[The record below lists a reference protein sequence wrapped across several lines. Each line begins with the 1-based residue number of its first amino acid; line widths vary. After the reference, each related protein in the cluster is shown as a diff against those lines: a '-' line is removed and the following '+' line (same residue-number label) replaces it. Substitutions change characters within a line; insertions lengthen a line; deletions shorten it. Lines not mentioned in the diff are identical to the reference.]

1 MVGMTKAEKSTI
13 AVLGAGSWGTALAIL
28 LAGNGHQVRLW
39 AHRKEHVDALASARC
54 NERYLPGIPLP
65 DNLQPTTDLAEAI
78 SGTDLVLLV
87 VPSHVFRETL
97 RNIKPYITPGQH
109 IAWGSK
115 GLEPKSNKLLH
126 ELCQEE
132 LGYDIQ
138 PVVISGPTFAREVAM
153 GQPSAVTVACFE
165 ECYAEHV
172 ARMLHNDVFRAYTST
187 DLVGVQIGG
196 AVKNVL
202 AIAAGIAEGLG
213 YGANTR
219 AALITRA
226 LAEVM
231 RFGVIMGGQRET
243 FMGLAGL
250 GDLILT
256 ATDNQS
262 RNRRLGLALG
272 QGKTQEQAAKE
283 IGQVTEGLFTA
294 REIYTI
300 ACNKDVEMPI
310 TEQVYRVLFEGLA
323 PKDSVHSL
331 LNRDIK
337 PELS

>member
-1 MVGMTKAEKSTI
+1 MVDSANNTI

-39 AHRKEHVDALASARC
+39 AHRKEHIDAISAARC
-54 NERYLPGIPLP
+54 NERYLPDIRFP
-65 DNLQPTTDLAEAI
+65 DNIQPTADLDEAI
-78 SGTDLVLLV
+78 SGANLVLVV
-87 VPSHVFRETL
+87 VPSHVFRQTL
-97 RNIKPYITPGQH
+97 QAIKPLLTAQQQ
-109 IAWGSK
+109 IAWATK
-115 GLEPKSNKLLH
+115 GLECETNKLLH
-126 ELCQEE
+126 EVCQEE
-132 LGYDIQ
+132 LGYEIN
-138 PVVISGPTFAREVAM
+138 PVVISGPTFAREVAV
-153 GQPSAVTVACFE
+153 GQPSAVTVACHNE
-165 ECYAEHV
+165 EYAEHV

-187 DLVGVQIGG
+187 DLIGVQIGG
-196 AVKNVL
+196 AIKNVL
-202 AIAAGIAEGLG
+202 AIAAGIADGLG

-231 RFGVIMGGQRET
+231 RFGVIMGGQSET

-272 QGKTQEQAAKE
+272 QGKTQQQAAEE
-283 IGQVTEGLFTA
+283 IGQVTEGLLTA

-300 ACNKDVEMPI
+300 ARNKDVDMPI
-310 TEQVYRVLFEGLA
+310 TEQVYRVLFEGLS
-323 PKDSVHSL
+323 PKDSVYAL
-331 LNRDIK
+331 LNRDLK
-337 PELS
+337 PELG